1 MTEVQMSNDLPFLS
15 INAMLMVNKCWLCHQ
30 TFPRGLTKKAFQVQ
44 QLLIYFDKR
53 YADEQRISAEGG
65 DPIPEILTET
75 LKDCYNCYLQC
86 IQETGKK
93 DRLIERIRDNDLDL
107 WMSGLI
113 CNQTEFCRSDAELFL
128 APPQGTTSSAA
139 KSDGRPSNT
148 ASTLSGI
155 TFANKDCPPGCGCDN
170 PWAFL
175 S

>member
-1 MTEVQMSNDLPFLS
+1 MSSEIPFLS

-44 QLLIYFDKR
+44 QLLLYFDKR
-53 YADEQRISAEGG
+53 HSYEQRVLLEGG
-65 DPIPEILTET
+65 DPVPEIQTQT
-75 LKDCYNCYLQC
+75 LKDCYDYYLQC
-86 IQETGKK
+86 IQETGNK
-93 DRLIERIRDNDLDL
+93 DRLIQQMRDNDLDL

-113 CNQTEFCRSDAELFL
+113 CNQTELCRADAELFL
-128 APPQGTTSSAA
+128 APLNTPSG
-139 KSDGRPSNT
+139 DGRVS
-148 ASTLSGI
+148 STRALPGI